1 MPAGHIAATKP
12 GIWEYIMPSESVGT
26 LVFSHA
32 PGQVNLASLEIVRV
46 VSLNYSRFP
55 LTKKHPDNTIR

>member
-1 MPAGHIAATKP
+1 
-12 GIWEYIMPSESVGT
+12 MPSESVGT

>member
-1 MPAGHIAATKP
+1 
-12 GIWEYIMPSESVGT
+12 
-26 LVFSHA
+26 
-32 PGQVNLASLEIVRV
+32 LEIVRV